1 MASKKMKRKKFIRTV
16 SGKVRIGQQV
26 KKTKKRQC
34 ILCKSQ
40 LHGVPHGK
48 SKAMLAQMSKTEKR
62 PSAIFGGKL
71 CSKCRRKVID
81 AAIMVKQ
88 NSKSMPNVDLSLKKF
103 VIQTTEKMK

>member
-1 MASKKMKRKKFIRTV
+1 MASAKMKRKKFFRTI

-26 KKTKKRQC
+26 KKTKKRTC

-48 SKAMLAQMSKTEKR
+48 SKAMLASMSKTEKR

-71 CSKCRRKVID
+71 CSNCRRKVVD
-81 AAIMVKQ
+81 EAIMVKQ
-88 NSKSMPNVDLSLKKF
+88 NSKDIRNVDLSLKKF
-103 VIQTTEKMK
+103 VNQTMEKMK